1 MGFNGVNG
9 FSNYKAHEIMKI
21 IENHFFYYKI
31 SKYEIFLFKFY
42 RFSVKNAQNFMI
54 SYLNRIY

>member
-1 MGFNGVNG
+1 MGFNG

-21 IENHFFYYKI
+21 IENHLFYFKI
-31 SKYEIFLFKFY
+31 SKYEIFLLKFY